1 MEEIKRQVGRAQR
14 RLIGQQFLSIVVW
27 SLFATLLVAA
37 IGLAV
42 PKIWALNLK
51 ADVWTYS
58 WIGGGLALGLIAAS
72 IWTYVVRR
80 SSIDAAI
87 ELDRRF
93 GLKERVSSTLA
104 LNDAERTSEVGQALV
119 ADAIR
124 KVERIDVSEQFR
136 VQPNWRFALPVIPA
150 AVITGLLFIP
160 DAALEKKA
168 TASSD
173 TPAELKKAL
182 GKQAAKILQKI
193 NKPAEKKP
201 ETEEELQTDNLLK
214 EVAKKLNDLQN
225 KDGLDKKQ
233 VQIKINEM
241 SKDIEKR
248 QQELGGAKEMKKQLD
263 RLGKV
268 EQGPAEKLADALKD
282 GDFKEAMKQL
292 EQLKDNMKDGK
303 LDEKAKEQL
312 AKQLDQ
318 LQQKL
323 NDMAMEKKE
332 AREKLEQE
340 INKKLAQGDNEGAQ
354 KLQEK
359 LDQMNKGGKQAENML
374 DKLAQKMGQC
384 AECMK
389 QGNQGDP
396 KEAGEKLDQLAKA
409 MKEAQDQLDQLE
421 NLDEVLDQLADAK
434 DAMNGKE
441 GKNGGKDGMEGDQD
455 GNNMQMSNKGNKN
468 GRPGRGLGAGRG
480 AGERPENE
488 VETGTPYLTRV
499 DGQTK
504 AGESVR
510 IGDAGGKNI
519 AGKSLQ
525 EVRQEMQSAAAKDPD
540 ALNEQNLPREQREHA
555 KQYFEKFRKGG

>member
-14 RLIGQQFLSIVVW
+14 RLIGQQFLAIVVW
-27 SLFATLLVAA
+27 SLFATLLIAA

-42 PKIWALNLK
+42 PKIWALNLQN
-51 ADVWTYS
+51 DVWTYS
-58 WIGGGLALGLIAAS
+58 WLGGSLAVGLLAAS
-72 IWTYVVRR
+72 VWTYVVRR

-104 LNDAERTSEVGQALV
+104 LNEEERTSEVGKALV

-124 KVERIDVSEQFR
+124 KVERIDVREQFR

-150 AVITGLLFIP
+150 AVITGLLFVP
-160 DAALEKKA
+160 NAVLENKA
-168 TASSD
+168 TASTQSQ
-173 TPAELKKAL
+173 AEITKKA
-182 GKQAAKILQKI
+182 QAEAKKLLAKI
-193 NKPAEKKP
+193 NKPPEKKP
-201 ETEEELQTDNLLK
+201 ESEEELQTDQTLR
-214 EVAKKLNDLQN
+214 EVAKKLTELQQ
-225 KDGLDKKQ
+225 KEGLDKKQ
-233 VQIKINEM
+233 VQVTIN
-241 SKDIEKR
+241 DVRQQLEKR
-248 QQELGGAKEMKKQLD
+248 QEELGGAREMKKQLD
-263 RLGKV
+263 RLGKI
-268 EQGPAEKLADALKD
+268 EQGPAEKLAEALKE

-303 LDEKAKEQL
+303 LDDKAKEQL
-312 AKQLDQ
+312 GKQLEQ
-318 LQQKL
+318 LQNKL
-323 NDMAMEKKE
+323 QEMAMEKKE

-340 INKKLAQGDNEGAQ
+340 IAKKLAQGDDQGAQ

-409 MKEAQDQLDQLE
+409 MKEAQDQLDQME

-441 GKNGGKDGMEGDQD
+441 GKNGKEGQEGDLD

-468 GRPGRGLGAGRG
+468 GRPGKGLGAGRG
-480 AGERPENE
+480 QGERPENE
-488 VETGTPYLTRV
+488 VDTKSYLSRV
-499 DGQTK
+499 DGKAK

-510 IGDAGGKNI
+510 TGDAGGKNI
-519 AGKSLQ
+519 AGQTMQQL
-525 EVRQEMQSAAAKDPD
+525 RAEMQSAAAKDPD

-555 KQYFEKFRKGG
+555 KQYFERFRKGG

>member
-27 SLFATLLVAA
+27 SLFATLLIAA

-51 ADVWTYS
+51 ADVWTWS
-58 WIGGGLALGLIAAS
+58 WIGGGLAVGLVAAS

-104 LNDAERTSEVGQALV
+104 LNEQERASEVGQALV
-119 ADAIR
+119 EDAIR
-124 KVERIDVSEQFR
+124 KVGRIDVSEQFR
-136 VQPNWRFALPVIPA
+136 FQPNWRFALPVVPA
-150 AVITGLLFIP
+150 AVIAGLLFIP
-160 DAALEKKA
+160 DAALENKA
-168 TASSD
+168 TAS
-173 TPAELKKAL
+173 TQTQAELKKKIEGEA
-182 GKQAAKILQKI
+182 KKILAKI

-233 VQIKINEM
+233 VQIQINDIA
-241 SKDIEKR
+241 KQIEKR
-248 QQELGGAKEMKKQLD
+248 QQELGGAKDMKKQLD
-263 RLGKV
+263 RLGKI

-303 LDEKAKEQL
+303 LDDKAKEQL

-323 NDMAMEKKE
+323 NEMAMEKKE

-389 QGNQGDP
+389 QGNGGDP

-421 NLDEVLDQLADAK
+421 NLDDVLDQLADAK
-434 DAMNGKE
+434 DAMNGQE
-441 GKNGGKDGMEGDQD
+441 GKGGKGMEGDQD

-480 AGERPENE
+480 QGERPENE
-488 VETGTPYLTRV
+488 VDTQSYLSRV
-499 DGQTK
+499 QGDAK
-504 AGESVR
+504 KGESVR

-525 EVRQEMQSAAAKDPD
+525 EVRAELQSAAAKDPD

>member
-27 SLFATLLVAA
+27 SLFATLLIGA

-51 ADVWTYS
+51 HDIWTYS
-58 WIGGGLALGLIAAS
+58 WLGGSLAVGLIAAG
-72 IWTYVVRR
+72 IWTYLVRR

-93 GLKERVSSTLA
+93 GLKERVSSTFA
-104 LNDAERTSEVGQALV
+104 LNEEERSTEIGRALV

-150 AVITGLLFIP
+150 AVITGLLFLP
-160 DAALEKKA
+160 NAAIQNKA
-168 TASSD
+168 TANSQ

-182 GKQAAKILQKI
+182 AKQAEMLKVKL

-201 ETEEELQTDNLLK
+201 ETEEELKTDQTLK
-214 EVAKKLNDLQN
+214 EVAKKFNELQQ
-225 KDGLDKKQ
+225 KEGLDKKQ
-233 VQIKINEM
+233 AQITINEM
-241 SKDIEKR
+241 AKSIEKR
-248 QQELGGAKEMKKQLD
+248 QEELGGAREMKKQLD
-263 RLGKV
+263 RLGKI

-303 LDEKAKEQL
+303 LDDKAKEQL
-312 AKQLDQ
+312 GKQLEQ
-318 LQQKL
+318 LKDKL
-323 NDMAMEKKE
+323 NEMAMEKKE

-340 INKKLAQGDNEGAQ
+340 VAKKLAQGDNEGAQ
-354 KLQEK
+354 KLQDK

-396 KEAGEKLDQLAKA
+396 KEAGDKLGELAKA

-434 DAMNGKE
+434 DAMNGKD
-441 GKNGGKDGMEGDQD
+441 GKDGKDGMEGDLD
-455 GNNMQMSNKGNKN
+455 GNNMQMGNKGNKN
-468 GRPGRGLGAGRG
+468 GRPGQGMGRG
-480 AGERPENE
+480 RGSGERPENE
-488 VETGTPYLTRV
+488 VDTSSYLTRV
-499 DGQTK
+499 NGK
-504 AGESVR
+504 VKGGESVR
-510 IGDAGGKNI
+510 TGDAGGKNI

-525 EVRQEMQSAAAKDPD
+525 EVRAEMQAGAAKDPD

>member
-58 WIGGGLALGLIAAS
+58 WIGGGLALGLLAAS

-104 LNDAERTSEVGQALV
+104 LNEQERASEVGQALV
-119 ADAIR
+119 EDAIR
-124 KVERIDVSEQFR
+124 KVGRIDVSEQFR

-150 AVITGLLFIP
+150 AVITGLLFVP
-160 DAALEKKA
+160 DAALENKA
-168 TASSD
+168 TAS
-173 TPAELKKAL
+173 TQAQAEIKKKVTAEIEKLK
-182 GKQAAKILQKI
+182 QKL

-214 EVAKKLNDLQN
+214 EVSKKLNDLQN
-225 KDGLDKKQ
+225 KEGLDKKQ

-241 SKDIEKR
+241 AKDIEKR

-303 LDEKAKEQL
+303 LDDKAKEQL

-389 QGNQGDP
+389 QGNGGDP

-409 MKEAQDQLDQLE
+409 MKEAQDQLDQLQ
-421 NLDEVLDQLADAK
+421 NLDDVLDQLADAK
-434 DAMNGKE
+434 DAMNGQE
-441 GKNGGKDGMEGDQD
+441 GKNGGKEGMEGDQD
-455 GNNMQMSNKGNKN
+455 GNSMQMSNKGNKN
-468 GRPGRGLGAGRG
+468 GRPGQGLGAGRG
-480 AGERPENE
+480 QGERPENE
-488 VETGTPYLTRV
+488 VDTQSYLSRV
-499 DGQTK
+499 NGQAK
-504 AGESVR
+504 AGEAQR

-525 EVRQEMQSAAAKDPD
+525 EVRAELQSAAAKDPD
-540 ALNEQNLPREQREHA
+540 ALNEQALPREQRKHTE
-555 KQYFEKFRKGG
+555 QYFEKFRKGG